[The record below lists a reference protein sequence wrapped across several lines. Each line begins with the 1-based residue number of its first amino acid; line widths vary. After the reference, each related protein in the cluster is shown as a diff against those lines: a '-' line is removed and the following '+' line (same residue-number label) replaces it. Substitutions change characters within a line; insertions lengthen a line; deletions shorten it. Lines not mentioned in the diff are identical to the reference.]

1 MFSIQKIN
9 TDQIDTLIHIAASTF
24 RDAFFHLSRPED
36 FEAYASA
43 AFTSDNFLSQLSNP
57 DSLFYFAMWDDKP
70 VGYLKI
76 NFNDAQTELQE
87 KNGAEIERI
96 YVLSEHQGKRI
107 GQLLMEFAIN
117 IAIEKQM
124 EYVWLGVWEKN
135 PNAIRFY
142 ERHGFKIFGK
152 HTFPFGESMD
162 EDYLMKLEL

>member
-1 MFSIQKIN
+1 MFSIQKIDP
-9 TDQIDTLIHIAASTF
+9 DQIDTLIHIAASTF
-24 RDAFFHLSRPED
+24 RDAFYHLSKPKD

-43 AFTSDNFLSQLSNP
+43 AFTTDNFLSQLANP
-57 DSLFYFAMWDDKP
+57 DSQFYFALWDDKP
-70 VGYLKI
+70 IGYLKI

-96 YVLSEHQGKRI
+96 YVLSEHQGKKI

-142 ERHGFKIFGK
+142 ERQGFKIFGK